1 MTWELVAYEA
11 KELVAVLDENK
22 EVITTM
28 PVSVEN
34 VATLEA
40 MIKHHNETFST
51 YKDPEFVYAY
61 YAVNFSTGL
70 MYGETKFTSDY
81 RSIEKTTSAY
91 ELHPKARVVCRKYRL
106 IPVEL

>member
-22 EVITTM
+22 EVIATM

-61 YAVNFSTGL
+61 YPVNIATGL
-70 MYGETKFTSDY
+70 MTRDVTFTSDF
-81 RSIEKTTSAY
+81 ENAKKCCATH
-91 ELHPKARVVCRKYRL
+91 ELNPKVRVICRKYRL